1 MSDNTKQPSL
11 LDALIPVA
19 ALIIMLAASVILY
32 QDNSSYGANQIALLV
47 AAGIA
52 MLVGWKNG
60 YSWKQLEA
68 GIVKGISM
76 ALGAILILLMVGSLI
91 GTWILAGTV
100 STMVYYGLQILDP
113 SIFYAAACII
123 CALVSISIGSSWTT
137 AGTIGIALI
146 GIAAGLGLSLPI
158 TAGAII
164 SGAYFGDKMSPLS
177 DTTNLA
183 PAVTG
188 TDLFTHIRHMAW
200 TTGPSILIAIILFA
214 IIGLTEDST
223 SSAESL
229 ESTLAVI
236 ESNFSVSGLT
246 LLPLFVVLF
255 LAYKKMPA
263 FPTLFVGA
271 LLGGLFAIIFQAP
284 STEQFAGDTRLQCK
298 AQSAV
303 LDIDKCSAQDVSFEN
318 GIASGAIYVDLLG
331 VPKQS
336 IETPIELAEGE
347 ESRKLTLEH
356 QGETLDVEVYRRS
369 YIVNAIDSVWRAM
382 ASGYSA
388 DTGDANV
395 DDLLSRGGME
405 SMLNPTVWLILCAMV
420 FGAVLE
426 TIGLLQRLVTSALT
440 MVKGTG
446 SLVLTVICTCIGV
459 NIIAADQ
466 YIAIVL
472 PGRMY
477 RAEFKRRRLHP
488 KNLSRVLED
497 SATITS
503 PLIPWNTCG
512 AFMAGTLGVST
523 FVYMPFCFFNIAN
536 PIISVIYGLTHFKIE
551 KLDEQQSS
559 ESEPDE
565 NNETAVLNQG

>member
-1 MSDNTKQPSL
+1 MSDTKKQPSL
-11 LDALIPVA
+11 VDALIPVLS
-19 ALIIMLAASVILY
+19 LIVMLAGSVYLY
-32 QDNSSYGANQIALLV
+32 RDNSSFGANQIALLLS
-47 AAGIA
+47 AAIA
-52 MLVGWKNG
+52 MIVGWKNG
-60 YSWKQLEA
+60 YTWKELEA
-68 GIVKGISM
+68 GVVKGISM

-100 STMVYYGLQILDP
+100 PTMIYYGLQLLEP
-113 SIFYAAACII
+113 SIFYAAACVIS
-123 CALVSISIGSSWTT
+123 ALVSISIGSSWTT
-137 AGTIGIALI
+137 AGTIGVALI
-146 GIAAGLGLSLPI
+146 GIASGLDLSLSI
-158 TAGAII
+158 TAGAVI

-200 TTGPSILIAIILFA
+200 TTGPSILIAIILFTIVGLMEDTTGSSEGLEATLVA
-214 IIGLTEDST
+214 IET
-223 SSAESL
+223 
-229 ESTLAVI
+229 
-236 ESNFSVSGLT
+236 NFSVSIFA

-263 FPTLFVGA
+263 FPTLLTGA
-271 LLGGLFAIIFQAP
+271 LLGGVFAIFFQAS
-284 STEQFAGDTRLQCK
+284 STEAFAGDSRLQCY
-298 AQSAV
+298 AESSS
-303 LDIDKCSAQDVSFEN
+303 LDIDRCFMSEVEINTTGNKGVLNVKFLRGENLTSAIEVKP
-318 GIASGAIYVDLLG
+318 GADSQAY
-331 VPKQS
+331 S
-336 IETPIELAEGE
+336 MTH
-347 ESRKLTLEH
+347 LEKDI
-356 QGETLDVEVYRRS
+356 TVRVYERS

-382 ASGYSA
+382 VSGFKVS
-388 DTGDANV
+388 TGDEKV
-395 DDLLSRGGME
+395 DSLLSRGGME
-405 SMLNPTVWLILCAMV
+405 NMLNPTVWLILCAMT

-426 TIGLLQRLVTSALT
+426 TIGLLQRIVQSALS

-446 SLVLTVICTCIGV
+446 SLVVTVVSTCIGI
-459 NIIAADQ
+459 NIIAGDQ

-523 FVYMPFCFFNIAN
+523 FLYLPFCFFNIVN
-536 PIISVIYGLTHFKIE
+536 PIISVIYGITNFKIE
-551 KLDEQQSS
+551 KLDEDSEDQTQSGS
-559 ESEPDE
+559 D
-565 NNETAVLNQG
+565 NEKAVLNQG